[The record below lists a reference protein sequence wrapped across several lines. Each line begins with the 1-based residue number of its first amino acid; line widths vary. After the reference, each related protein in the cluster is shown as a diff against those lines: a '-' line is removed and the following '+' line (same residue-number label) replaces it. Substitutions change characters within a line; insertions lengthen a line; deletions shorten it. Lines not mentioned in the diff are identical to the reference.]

1 MNWENANVCLDNSF
15 NLREWVLHIQNGS
28 ISCSNLDKFI
38 KISISMS
45 ERERKSECVCVR
57 EKKRLTEAY
66 IIIYIFSPLFY

>member
-1 MNWENANVCLDNSF
+1 MCLDNSF

-45 ERERKSECVCVR
+45 ERERESAMGFSVIQSYKLSGKVGVNSE
-57 EKKRLTEAY
+57 KG
-66 IIIYIFSPLFY
+66 I

>member
-1 MNWENANVCLDNSF
+1 MCLDNSF

-45 ERERKSECVCVR
+45 ERERESAMGFPVIQSYKLSGKVGVNS
-57 EKKRLTEAY
+57 KKG
-66 IIIYIFSPLFY
+66 I